1 MCSSDL
7 AAQAAEALAFDRAAK
22 LYRLALEMGPGD
34 DALARRLRVGLADA
48 LANAGRGPESVR
60 EYLAAVARATVAESL
75 DRRRRAAT
83 QYLISGHIDEGIA
96 ELATVLKAV
105 GMAPPKTPRRAV
117 LSLILHRLKIRM
129 RGLHFHPRDAS
140 QVSPDDLTRIDV
152 CWAAASGLGIVEPV
166 RGAEFQA
173 RGMMLALRAGEPYRI
188 ARALVYE
195 ASHVSS
201 AGGPSQ
207 RRVATLAQAAE
218 KIAQQLA
225 DPYLLGGIFT
235 AHGVAAYMSGQWKR
249 GGELLDRAAA
259 IHRTQCTGAT
269 FEFDSSTTFSLW
281 SLQFRGEL
289 AELSRRWPV
298 VLKDALERGDR
309 HMLTN
314 LNTFLM
320 STLRLAA
327 DDPDGAEATLR
338 PTLDHLT
345 RQGFQVQHNEWFG
358 AEVQIRLYRGDGVGA
373 WNFLETRYSPSLARS
388 HLMRVRSEEHTSELQ
403 SPA

>member
-1 MCSSDL
+1 MCSAAWGTRNEVAFDEVLWARVRRLPEEARRLLEVVAVSGRPLCQADASRAAL
-7 AAQAAEALAFDRAAK
+7 LGASEQKTLLILRSGRLIRSIGPEERDEIETYHDRVREAVVAHIPPTALEQYHRSLAQVLESSGRADPEVLAVHFQGAREPALAGMHFAVAAAQAAETLAFDRAAK

-48 LANAGRGPESVR
+48 LA
-60 EYLAAVARATVAESL
+60 
-75 DRRRRAAT
+75 
-83 QYLISGHIDEGIA
+83 
-96 ELATVLKAV
+96 
-105 GMAPPKTPRRAV
+105 
-117 LSLILHRLKIRM
+117 
-129 RGLHFHPRDAS
+129 
-140 QVSPDDLTRIDV
+140 
-152 CWAAASGLGIVEPV
+152 
-166 RGAEFQA
+166 
-173 RGMMLALRAGEPYRI
+173 LRASEPYRI

-207 RRVATLAQAAE
+207 RRVARLAQAAE
-218 KIAQQLA
+218 KIAQQLD
-225 DPYLLGGIFT
+225 DPYLLGGIFV
-235 AHGVAAYMSGQWKR
+235 AHGVAAYTSGHWKR
-249 GGELLDRAAA
+249 AGEHLDRAAA

-338 PTLDHLT
+338 S
-345 RQGFQVQHNEWFG
+345 
-358 AEVQIRLYRGDGVGA
+358 IKRGQ
-373 WNFLETRYSPSLARS
+373 EP
-388 HLMRVRSEEHTSELQ
+388 
-403 SPA
+403 

>member
-1 MCSSDL
+1 
-7 AAQAAEALAFDRAAK
+7 
-22 LYRLALEMGPGD
+22 
-34 DALARRLRVGLADA
+34 
-48 LANAGRGPESVR
+48 
-60 EYLAAVARATVAESL
+60 
-75 DRRRRAAT
+75 
-83 QYLISGHIDEGIA
+83 
-96 ELATVLKAV
+96 
-105 GMAPPKTPRRAV
+105 MAPPKTPRRAV
-117 LSLILHRLKIRM
+117 LSLILHRLKIRLH
-129 RGLHFHPRDAS
+129 GLHFHPRDAS

-152 CWAAASGLGIVEPV
+152 CWAAASGLGIIEPV

-173 RGMMLALRAGEPYRI
+173 RGLLLALRAGEPYRI

-207 RRVATLAQAAE
+207 RRVARLAQAAK
-218 KIAQQLA
+218 KIAQQLD
-225 DPYLLGGIFT
+225 DPYLLGGIFV
-235 AHGVAAYMSGQWKR
+235 AHGVAAYTSGHWKR
-249 GGELLDRAAA
+249 AGEHLDRAAA

-345 RQGFQVQHNEWFG
+345 RQGFQVQHNEWSG

-373 WNFLETRYSPSLARS
+373 WNFLETRYRPSLARS
-388 HLMRVRSEEHTSELQ
+388 HLMRVQKIKVFFYERQARCALAAAFGAAEASPLLRAAERDARRLEREGMALSNALSIPIRAGIAAARGDRLRAVSLFAEAVQALEAVDMNLYAAAWARSSAAKKAGHNWRG
-403 SPA
+403 PIPG